1 VLGVIG
7 PNGAGKTTLIS
18 MLAGALAPSSGQVRL
33 ESKNIE
39 GRPSYNV
46 ARRGVGRSFQQ
57 TATFG
62 NETVG
67 ENLARALVFS
77 RRSSFDGG
85 FHALIASTG
94 LLDVLDSRS
103 ADLPYGKQKLLGL
116 LMTVA
121 TRPRLLL
128 MDEPAAGL
136 ETSERLLID
145 RIVDLVV
152 SDGTAVLL
160 VEHDMDLVKRICP
173 RVIVMDAGALLAEGP
188 PEDVF
193 RDLNVISA
201 YLGTP
206 PEDPVL
212 DTVLGEGG
220 HP

>member
-1 VLGVIG
+1 
-7 PNGAGKTTLIS
+7 
-18 MLAGALAPSSGQVRL
+18 
-33 ESKNIE
+33 
-39 GRPSYNV
+39 
-46 ARRGVGRSFQQ
+46 
-57 TATFG
+57 
-62 NETVG
+62 
-67 ENLARALVFS
+67 
-77 RRSSFDGG
+77 
-85 FHALIASTG
+85 
-94 LLDVLDSRS
+94 
-103 ADLPYGKQKLLGL
+103 LPYGKQKLLGL

-220 HP
+220 HL